1 MTGSRTMG
9 NNLELPTETLTAA
22 AAAHTQPTVMHNRLA
37 GYHLCTLAPTTKSSL
52 YYVDT
57 NLVKNITL
65 CGMIMHNLL
74 LVKESVSV

>member
-1 MTGSRTMG
+1 MG

-22 AAAHTQPTVMHNRLA
+22 AAHTQPTVMHNRLT